1 MTVEDERNRLPLGFG
16 LVLGWFRVVLDCF
29 CVVLAGRLVLGP
41 TLTGP
46 FQLSQTAT
54 GTSLRPIADMFLEH
68 NLDPKPPNKICGF
81 KLV

>member
-1 MTVEDERNRLPLGFG
+1 MTLV
-16 LVLGWFRVVLDCF
+16 VLGVVL
-29 CVVLAGRLVLGP
+29 VGRLVLGP

-68 NLDPKPPNKICGF
+68 ILDPKPPKNMWF
-81 KLV
+81 